1 MTGEAFIKVVN
12 YFGEDNILGF
22 GFDNSAAVTFDKDEF
37 KLTNNYIP
45 EIESFCTVGIDS
57 RGHKFRIIK
66 HVDSIQTVIVR
77 DESVPFNAYDRVSLR
92 P

>member
-1 MTGEAFIKVVN
+1 MTGEAFIKVVE

-22 GFDNSAAVTFDKDEF
+22 GFDNSAAVTFDRDEF
-37 KLTNNYIP
+37 SLADNYIS
-45 EIESFCTVGIDS
+45 EIESFCTTGIDS
-57 RGHKFRIIK
+57 RGHQFRIIK

-77 DESVPFNAYDRVSLR
+77 DANVPFEVYDRVSLR